1 MTPAPIDAIS
11 NETDRDEAALRV
23 RALMALTEELTDI
36 IVEENAC
43 LQDRRPAAIAPL
55 QADKAR
61 LAAAYAQS
69 IREIAADRGAV
80 SMAGDNLLQKLRE
93 LTRTF
98 EGAALRQRALLD
110 GASRAAEGVLRIVA
124 EEAGRAAPG
133 AEARYSACAAPT
145 QALPH
150 APIVI
155 DAKA

>member
-1 MTPAPIDAIS
+1 MTPAPINSPFDDDA
-11 NETDRDEAALRV
+11 RDEAALRV

-43 LQDRRPAAIAPL
+43 LQDRRPAAIAHL

-69 IREIAADRGAV
+69 IREIASDRSAV
-80 SMAGDNLLQKLRE
+80 SMAGDNLLRKLRE

-124 EEAGRAAPG
+124 EEAGRVTPG
-133 AEARYSACAAPT
+133 AEPRYSASAAASPV
-145 QALPH
+145 ASH

>member
-1 MTPAPIDAIS
+1 MTPS
-11 NETDRDEAALRV
+11 LTDSLADEADREEATLRV

-69 IREIAADRGAV
+69 IREIAASRGAV
-80 SMAGDNLLQKLRE
+80 SKAGDNLLQSLRE

-133 AEARYSACAAPT
+133 AEPRYGASAVPT
-145 QALPH
+145 HTFTQP
-150 APIVI
+150 PIAI